1 MRMRVMLPI
10 LGMAALLATQA
21 AAGPGTTA
29 GPGPARAGYLQAQA
43 SSAPFVPECQIY
55 QNRAAR
61 ARCIQIALSHF
72 GYPAYGPSYGPYGE
86 GSYGYAPPA
95 YGYGY
100 ARPPYGYG
108 GYGGY

>member
-1 MRMRVMLPI
+1 MLPI
-10 LGMAALLATQA
+10 FGMAALLATQA
-21 AAGPGTTA
+21 AAGPGTTT
-29 GPGPARAGYLQAQA
+29 GPGPARAEYLQVQA
-43 SSAPFVPECQIY
+43 SGAPFVPECQIY

-100 ARPPYGYG
+100 ARPPYSYG